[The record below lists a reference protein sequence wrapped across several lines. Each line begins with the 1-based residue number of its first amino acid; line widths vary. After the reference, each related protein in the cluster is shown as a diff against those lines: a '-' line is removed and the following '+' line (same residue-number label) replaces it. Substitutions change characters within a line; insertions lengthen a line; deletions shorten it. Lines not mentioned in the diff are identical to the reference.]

1 MPATKPMTIAGIGA
15 TKPDPGVM
23 ATNPATAP
31 LAAPSVV
38 GLPAQHHSAA
48 THERLA
54 AAAPKLVATNA
65 TTTRHFAA
73 SALPALKPN
82 HPTHKSPAPA
92 TVRVRL
98 FGSIGSRG

>member
-1 MPATKPMTIAGIGA
+1 MPMIIAGMGL
-15 TKPDPGVM
+15 TKPDAGVM
-23 ATNPATAP
+23 ATKPATAP

-65 TTTRHFAA
+65 ETARPFAA

-82 HPTHKSPAPA
+82 HRTNINPPPAKFGA
-92 TVRVRL
+92 RWSEG
-98 FGSIGSRG
+98 FGS